1 MPLQPF
7 VRQAIEQMQRDA
19 QALLN
24 GDTAL
29 TDSKQRKLITSIEGC
44 TRILLT
50 QYYVYAEKLA
60 SPEAW
65 LEEIGYYQTLIPF
78 SWSMLGSIGTSCA
91 AFHLLPNSPA
101 LNAPQR
107 QRMEAIERNQKAVAL
122 ELERYMHQ
130 EWVG

>member
-7 VRQAIEQMQRDA
+7 VRQAIEQMQQDA

-24 GDTAL
+24 GDDAL
-29 TDSKQRKLITSIEGC
+29 TNSKQRTLITSIEGC
-44 TRILLT
+44 IKILLT
-50 QYYVYAEKLA
+50 QYHAYAEKLA

-78 SWSMLGSIGTSCA
+78 SWSILGSIGTSCA
-91 AFHLLPNSPA
+91 AFHLLPNSPP
-101 LNAPQR
+101 LNTPQL
-107 QRMEAIERNQKAVAL
+107 QRLEAIENNQKAVAL